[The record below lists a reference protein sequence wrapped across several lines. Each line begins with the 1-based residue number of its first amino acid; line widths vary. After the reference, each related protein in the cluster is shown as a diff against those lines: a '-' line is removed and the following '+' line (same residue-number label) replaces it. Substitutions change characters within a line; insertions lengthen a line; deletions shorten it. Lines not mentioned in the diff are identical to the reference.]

1 MAKSLPDTTPQ
12 LNRLRAAA
20 GLIPIIEDGLTKGT
34 LTPDRASVM
43 AAFCAWAHDQS
54 GEDVNTQA
62 LAKVISDGLERIEL
76 KISKR
81 LEQAA

>member
-34 LTPDRASVM
+34 LTPDRASLM
-43 AAFCAWAHDQS
+43 AAFCEWAHSQS
-54 GEDVNTQA
+54 CEDADTQS
-62 LAKVISDGLERIEL
+62 LAKTISDGLERIEL
-76 KISKR
+76 KISNCQK
-81 LEQAA
+81 QAA

>member
-1 MAKSLPDTTPQ
+1 MAKPLPDTTPQ
-12 LNRLRAAA
+12 LSRLRAAA

-34 LTPDRASVM
+34 LTPDRASLM

-54 GEDVNTQA
+54 CEDVDTQA
-62 LAKVISDGLERIEL
+62 LAKTISDGLERIEL

-81 LEQAA
+81 QEQAA